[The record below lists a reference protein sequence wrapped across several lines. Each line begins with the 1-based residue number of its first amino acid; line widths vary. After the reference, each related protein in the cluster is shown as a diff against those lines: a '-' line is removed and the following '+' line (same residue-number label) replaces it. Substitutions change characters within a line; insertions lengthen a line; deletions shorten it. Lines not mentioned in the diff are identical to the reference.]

1 MTNALFSKGREAF
14 LTGKVDWLGDTIR
27 AALCDAVPDVDKDG
41 VLADVKSF
49 AVSPPLKGKT
59 AEGGV
64 AGSSSVVFQQVN
76 GRRPQALVL
85 FKDTGNPKTS
95 PLLVLVD
102 TPRGGGFPEV
112 AAGGDIQIN
121 WATTPERIFKL

>member
-1 MTNALFSKGREAF
+1 MANTLFAKGREAF

-59 AEGGV
+59 ADGGV
-64 AGSSSVVFQQVN
+64 AGASSLVFQQVD
-76 GRRPQALVL
+76 GKKPQALVL
-85 FKDTGNPKTS
+85 FKDSGDPKTS
-95 PLLVLVD
+95 VLLLLVD
-102 TPRGGGFPEV
+102 TPRNGGFPE
-112 AAGGDIQIN
+112 APAGTDIQIN
-121 WATTPERIFKL
+121 WATTPERIFRL